1 MTNKQSSSNP
11 NGHLRVGLAGAGMIS
26 LYHMRG
32 WQEVGGA
39 EVVAIC
45 DPSQENAE
53 MRAKEFG
60 VSNVYQDA
68 AEMLDACSLDAI
80 DVAASV
86 QAHAPLVRLAADRGL
101 GHASPAPSRRGNPG
115 PIVRDRSGNV
125 ACWRSPAPA
134 PPERDQPLPE
144 PGRPPRPLEWTPGG
158 RRATPEPTERSS
170 SGPPGRLLSV
180 RTSGLAPIG
189 RCELGTG

>member
-1 MTNKQSSSNP
+1 MTNKQSNNNP
-11 NGHLRVGLAGAGMIS
+11 NGQLRVGLAGAGMIS

-32 WQEVGGA
+32 WQEVDGA

-45 DPSQENAE
+45 DPSQENAQ

-86 QAHAPLVRLAADRGL
+86 QAHAPLVRLAADRGVHVMVQKPL
-101 GHASPAPSRRGNPG
+101 TET
-115 PIVRDRSGNV
+115 VREAEALIDEGGDRVRWMFHEND
-125 ACWRSPAPA
+125 RF
-134 PPERDQPLPE
+134 
-144 PGRPPRPLEWTPGG
+144 RPH
-158 RRATPEPTERSS
+158 
-170 SGPPGRLLSV
+170 
-180 RTSGLAPIG
+180 
-189 RCELGTG
+189 